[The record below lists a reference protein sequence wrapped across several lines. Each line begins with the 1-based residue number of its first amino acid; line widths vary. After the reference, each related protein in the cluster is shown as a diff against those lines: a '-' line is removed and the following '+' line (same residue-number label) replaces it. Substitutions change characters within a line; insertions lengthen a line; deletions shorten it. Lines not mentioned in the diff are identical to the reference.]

1 MAGAFKRY
9 LPYEAF
15 CEMNI
20 CMIIDYMTEYNDMF
34 YSQNESS
41 TDREATQSDFDRF

>member
-1 MAGAFKRY
+1 MAGAFKRH
-9 LPYEAF
+9 LPTEAF
-15 CEMNI
+15 WEMNI
-20 CMIIDYMTEYNDMF
+20 SMIIDYMTEYNDMF